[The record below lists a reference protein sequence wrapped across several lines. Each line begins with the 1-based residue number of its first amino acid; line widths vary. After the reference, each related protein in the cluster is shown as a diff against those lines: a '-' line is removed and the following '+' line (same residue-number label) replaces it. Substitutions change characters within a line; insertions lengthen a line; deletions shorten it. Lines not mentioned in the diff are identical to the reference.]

1 MKKMSFAVAVV
12 VALAGC
18 EALGIG
24 GGGLKDDVKVTS
36 DPGLF
41 AQTKAEGKVLK
52 VLVKDADGV
61 AQQDSRVVVDLGSG
75 GGQVLKM
82 TDASGEA
89 VFSDLELK
97 KVLTIKVEK
106 TEKTRKA
113 GS

>member
-1 MKKMSFAVAVV
+1 MKKLALAVAVLIG
-12 VALAGC
+12 LAGC
-18 EALGIG
+18 ETLGIG
-24 GGGLKDDVKVTS
+24 GGGLKEDVKVTS

-61 AQQDSRVVVDLGSG
+61 AQQDSRVVVDLGNG

-89 VFSDLELK
+89 LFADLDLK
-97 KVLTIKVEK
+97 KVLSIKVEK
-106 TEKTRKA
+106 TERTRKA